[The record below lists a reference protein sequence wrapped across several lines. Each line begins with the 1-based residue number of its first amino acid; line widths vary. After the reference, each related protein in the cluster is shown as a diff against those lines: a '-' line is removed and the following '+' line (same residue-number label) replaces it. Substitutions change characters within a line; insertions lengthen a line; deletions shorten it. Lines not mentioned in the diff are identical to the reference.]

1 MLNGTQIDL
10 EQLRIRPALLS
21 ELGREQLTELIGEC
35 ERLKAL
41 YWARLMSISV
51 PIVPTEPKVDDRND
65 WGTAKEGA
73 TMLMRKVSWLY
84 RNKHLPAVKKFVKQ
98 DKPGS
103 PLRCSKRGIRDYLAR
118 M

>member
-1 MLNGTQIDL
+1 MLNGTNISLAEYMSPPVAEMTPD
-10 EQLRIRPALLS
+10 QLAA
-21 ELGREQLTELIGEC
+21 LIGEC

-41 YWARLMSISV
+41 CLARIMSMSI
-51 PIVPTEPKVDDRND
+51 PIVPPEAKADDLD
-65 WGTAKEGA
+65 GWVTAKEGA
-73 TMLMRKVSWLY
+73 AMLMRKVSWLY

-118 M
+118 L